1 MASLRQPL
9 TEEEVKKAGVA
20 NIRIEY
26 SKMAKDYNRI
36 IENDLLLCPKCNTWQ
51 KAETGFYYDKEY
63 ATNRYPI
70 CKRCLLFEVE
80 QRKSEREE
88 PNETK
93 ESVQRVLRK
102 MNRIYDENFYN
113 ECVKGALDSVKEKNR
128 QSPFA
133 TYITAIQSL
142 PNWKDSRTGQPK
154 GWEESIFL
162 ENPEQSD
169 DDIKENSRLIKAAR
183 KRFGTEY
190 SLADLYFLESQYED
204 WVQRYTCENKAQE
217 LLFQRIAHTQ
227 LAIEKA
233 QKSGKDTDKLDK
245 TLQDLMAS
253 NAIKPSSSNSNS
265 YSDAKTFGQLIEL
278 WEETKPIPEAEEDF
292 KDVDNIALYTDVFY
306 RGHLAKMMGL
316 KNGYSALYD
325 SYMDKYRAKKK
336 TYEEEENSEA
346 LFDQI
351 FGGQINEE

>member
-1 MASLRQPL
+1 MANLKPAL
-9 TEEEVKKAGVA
+9 TPEEVKKAGVA
-20 NIRIEY
+20 NIRIAYNKLAADYNKILDGDLYFCHCCNEFHRAEAFYNDKRYATGLFPECKESLKKQACDYNPKTKEY
-26 SKMAKDYNRI
+26 SDNREKTI
-36 IENDLLLCPKCNTWQ
+36 NVFHKLDLPFIESEYQKQLKNISEKLGERNRSLAYLQLL
-51 KAETGFYYDKEY
+51 
-63 ATNRYPI
+63 
-70 CKRCLLFEVE
+70 VMV
-80 QRKSEREE
+80 KS
-88 PNETK
+88 
-93 ESVQRVLRK
+93 
-102 MNRIYDENFYN
+102 
-113 ECVKGALDSVKEKNR
+113 LDQYKNL
-128 QSPFA
+128 S
-133 TYITAIQSL
+133 
-142 PNWKDSRTGQPK
+142 WKDSYFG
-154 GWEESIFL
+154 EDDSL
-162 ENPEQSD
+162 QSD
-169 DDIKENSRLIKAAR
+169 EDIKENSRLIKAAR

>member
-1 MASLRQPL
+1 MYMAQLRVPL
-9 TEEEVKKAGVA
+9 SEEEVKKTGVA

-26 SKMAKDYNRI
+26 NKIAKDYNRI
-36 IENDLLLCPKCNTWQ
+36 IENDILLCPKCNTWQ
-51 KAETGFYYDKEY
+51 KAETSFYFDKEY
-63 ATNRYPI
+63 ATNRYPV
-70 CKRCLLFEVE
+70 CKRCIQMMVE
-80 QRKSEREE
+80 QRKTDREE

-93 ESVQRVLRK
+93 ESVIAVCKK
-102 MNRIYDENFYN
+102 MNRVFDENFYN
-113 ECVKGALDSVKEKNR
+113 ECVKGALDGVKEKNR

-142 PNWKDSRTGQPK
+142 PQWKNKFFEDSV
-154 GWEESIFL
+154 FL
-162 ENPEQSD
+162 ENNEQSEE
-169 DDIKENSRLIKAAR
+169 DIKENSRIIKSAR
-183 KRFGTEY
+183 KRFGVEY
-190 SLADLYFLESQYED
+190 SLSDLYFLESQYED

-253 NAIKPSSSNSNS
+253 NAIKPSSSNSSS

-278 WEETKPIPEAEEDF
+278 WEESKPIPEVEEEF
-292 KDVDNIALYTDVFY
+292 KDVDNIGLYTDVFY

-316 KNGYSALYD
+316 KNGYSSLYD